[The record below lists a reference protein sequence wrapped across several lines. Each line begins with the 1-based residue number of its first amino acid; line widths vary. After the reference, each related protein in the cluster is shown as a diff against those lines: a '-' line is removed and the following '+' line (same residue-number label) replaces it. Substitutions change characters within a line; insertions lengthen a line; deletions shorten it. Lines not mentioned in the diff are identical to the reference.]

1 MSSSTETIRD
11 LGDETPIP
19 STGPVDT
26 SPIELTPAQG
36 EDLEPIWRAVLP
48 ETRSRS
54 NDIHLPISLAYAERL
69 CRAIPEAD
77 ALVVRVSV
85 LLHDTG
91 WGRVD
96 QDKLISEG
104 FAGDWRRADIRY
116 EHERQ
121 GVLIAREV
129 LPPLDYDEAFIER
142 VAAIIDGHDTR
153 QEARSLDDALMRDAD
168 RLWRFTATG
177 IALAHGWFGT
187 TPAAYMDRLESE
199 IIPELR
205 TAAGRQMA
213 QADLE
218 RSRRLLKA
226 EVLR

>member
-1 MSSSTETIRD
+1 MSTSSQKTRD
-11 LGDETPIP
+11 LGDGAPIP

-26 SPIELTPAQG
+26 SPIELTPAQDD
-36 EDLEPIWRAVLP
+36 DLEPIWRAVLP

-69 CRAIPEAD
+69 CRAVPEAD

-96 QDKLISEG
+96 QDKVISEG
-104 FAGDWRRADIRY
+104 FAGDWRRADIRF

-129 LPPLDYDEAFIER
+129 LPGLGYDDAFVER
-142 VAAIIDGHDTR
+142 VAEIIDGHDTR
-153 QEARSLDDALMRDAD
+153 QGARSLEDALMRDAD
-168 RLWRFTATG
+168 RLWRFCHTG

-205 TAAGRQMA
+205 TAAGQQMA
-213 QADLE
+213 EADLE

>member
-1 MSSSTETIRD
+1 MSTSTETTQD
-11 LGDETPIP
+11 HGDETPIP
-19 STGPVDT
+19 STGPVDI

-36 EDLEPIWRAVLP
+36 DDLDPIWRAVLP

-54 NDIHLPISLAYAERL
+54 NDVHLPMSLAYAERL

-129 LPPLDYDEAFIER
+129 LPPLGYDEDFIER
-142 VAAIIDGHDTR
+142 VTAIIDGHDTR
-153 QEARSLDDALMRDAD
+153 QEAHSLEDALMRDAD
-168 RLWRFTATG
+168 RLWRFNHTG
-177 IALAHGWFGT
+177 IALAHGWFGI
-187 TPAAYMDRLESE
+187 TPSQYIERLDDE
-199 IIPELR
+199 ILPELR
-205 TAAGRQMA
+205 TQAGIA
-213 QADLE
+213 IAEAELE
-218 RSRRLLKA
+218 HSRRLFKT
-226 EVLR
+226 EVL